1 MWYSLSDAQYAK
13 QTPITAIDIDSRV
26 IAYGDG
32 FFTTMAVVAGQI
44 NWLNYHLDRIKESVH
59 ALQLNLTNADLD
71 AANLDASN
79 LDAFNLDAA
88 NLESPNHTIRAYFNS
103 QLANFAKTLNHG
115 MLKLIVC
122 RRNQPIK
129 GYGFCS
135 FEFDA
140 FIKLMPTDKPLAQQA
155 NQVIIQPAATAICL
169 MQQIACLPKPL
180 VGLKLLNAQD
190 KVMASHELWQHQ
202 TQHAQM
208 IDGLVQDVMGH
219 WVEGTFCN
227 VFYQLNYENVWYT
240 PPINRSGVKGVM
252 RQVLLAKFAK
262 YNRAHEERYLTSEEL
277 ANITS
282 LFFCNAVRGILP
294 IQALMLPNGQS
305 TALDLAPIYTQ
316 KLT

>member
-13 QTPITAIDIDSRV
+13 PITCIDIDSRV

-44 NWLNYHLDRIKESVH
+44 NWLSFHLDRIDESAQ

-71 AANLDASN
+71 AASLDASN
-79 LDAFNLDAA
+79 LDAC

-122 RRNQPIK
+122 RKNQPIK
-129 GYGFCS
+129 GYGFCNCQ
-135 FEFDA
+135 FDA

-169 MQQIACLPKPL
+169 TQQIACLPKPL

-227 VFYQLNYENVWYT
+227 VFYQLNHENVWYT

-252 RQVLLAKFAK
+252 RQVLLAKFVES
-262 YNRAHEERYLTSEEL
+262 NRAHEERYLASEEL

-294 IQALMLPNGQS
+294 IQVLVLPNGQS
-305 TALDLAPIYTQ
+305 TALDLTPIYAQ
-316 KLT
+316 KFT

>member
-1 MWYSLSDAQYAK
+1 
-13 QTPITAIDIDSRV
+13 
-26 IAYGDG
+26 
-32 FFTTMAVVAGQI
+32 
-44 NWLNYHLDRIKESVH
+44 
-59 ALQLNLTNADLD
+59 
-71 AANLDASN
+71 
-79 LDAFNLDAA
+79 
-88 NLESPNHTIRAYFNS
+88 YFNS
-103 QLANFAKTLNHG
+103 QLGSFAKTLNHG

-122 RRNQPIK
+122 RKNQPIK
-129 GYGFCS
+129 GYGFCNCQ
-135 FEFDA
+135 FDA

-155 NQVIIQPAATAICL
+155 NQVIIQPAASAICL
-169 MQQIACLPKPL
+169 TQQIACLPKPL

-202 TQHAQM
+202 TQNAQM

-227 VFYQLNYENVWYT
+227 VFYQLNHENVWYT

-262 YNRAHEERYLTSEEL
+262 SDKAHKERYLASEEL

-305 TALDLAPIYTQ
+305 IALDLTPIYAQ

>member
-13 QTPITAIDIDSRV
+13 PITCIDIDSRV

-44 NWLNYHLDRIKESVH
+44 NWLSFHLDRIDESAQ

-71 AANLDASN
+71 AASLDASN
-79 LDAFNLDAA
+79 LDAC

-122 RRNQPIK
+122 RKNQPIK
-129 GYGFCS
+129 GYGFCNCQ
-135 FEFDA
+135 FDA

-169 MQQIACLPKPL
+169 MLQIACLPKPL

-227 VFYQLNYENVWYT
+227 VFYQLNHENVWYT

-252 RQVLLAKFAK
+252 RQVLLAKFADSD
-262 YNRAHEERYLTSEEL
+262 RVHEERYLASEEL

>member
-1 MWYSLSDAQYAK
+1 MTMWYSLSDAQYAK
-13 QTPITAIDIDSRV
+13 PITCIDIDSRV

-44 NWLNYHLDRIKESVH
+44 NWLSFHLDRIDESAQ

-71 AANLDASN
+71 AASLDASN
-79 LDAFNLDAA
+79 LDAC

-122 RRNQPIK
+122 RKNQPIK
-129 GYGFCS
+129 GYGFCNCQ
-135 FEFDA
+135 FDA

-169 MQQIACLPKPL
+169 TQQIACLPKPL

-227 VFYQLNYENVWYT
+227 VFYQLNHENVWYT

-252 RQVLLAKFAK
+252 RQVLLAKFVES
-262 YNRAHEERYLTSEEL
+262 NRAHEERYLASEEL

-294 IQALMLPNGQS
+294 IEALMLPSGQL
-305 TALDLAPIYTQ
+305 TALDLTPIYTQ

>member
-1 MWYSLSDAQYAK
+1 MWYSFSDAQYAK

-44 NWLNYHLDRIKESVH
+44 NWLSYHLDRIDESVL

-71 AANLDASN
+71 AANLD
-79 LDAFNLDAA
+79 
-88 NLESPNHTIRAYFNS
+88 SPNHTIRAYFNS

-129 GYGFCS
+129 GYGFCNS
-135 FEFDA
+135 EFDA

-169 MQQIACLPKPL
+169 TQQIACLPKPL
-180 VGLKLLNAQD
+180 AGLKLLNAQD

-202 TQHAQM
+202 TQNAQM

-227 VFYQLNYENVWYT
+227 VFYQLNHENVWYT

-252 RQVLLAKFAK
+252 RQVLLAKFADSD
-262 YNRAHEERYLTSEEL
+262 RAHEERYLASEEL

-305 TALDLAPIYTQ
+305 TALDLTPIYAQ

>member
-1 MWYSLSDAQYAK
+1 MWYSFSDAQYAK

-44 NWLNYHLDRIKESVH
+44 NWLSYHLDRIDESAH
-59 ALQLNLTNADLD
+59 ALQLNLTNAD
-71 AANLDASN
+71 
-79 LDAFNLDAA
+79 LDAA

-122 RRNQPIK
+122 RENQPIK
-129 GYGFCS
+129 GYGFCNS
-135 FEFDA
+135 EFDA
-140 FIKLMPTDKPLAQQA
+140 FIKLMPTDKPLSQQA
-155 NQVIIQPAATAICL
+155 NQVIIQPAASAICL
-169 MQQIACLPKPL
+169 TQQIACLPKPL

-202 TQHAQM
+202 TQDAQM

-227 VFYQLNYENVWYT
+227 VFYQLNHENVWYT

-262 YNRAHEERYLTSEEL
+262 SDRAHEERYLASEEL

-294 IQALMLPNGQS
+294 IQALILPDGHPK
-305 TALDLAPIYTQ
+305 ALDLTPIYAQ

>member
-13 QTPITAIDIDSRV
+13 QKSITAIDIDSRV

-32 FFTTMAVVAGQI
+32 FFTTMAVVAGKI
-44 NWLNYHLDRIKESVH
+44 NWLSYHLDRIDESVH
-59 ALQLNLTNADLD
+59 ALQLNLTNAD
-71 AANLDASN
+71 
-79 LDAFNLDAA
+79 LDAA

-122 RRNQPIK
+122 RKNQPIK
-129 GYGFCS
+129 GYGFCNS
-135 FEFDA
+135 EFDA

-169 MQQIACLPKPL
+169 TQQIACLPKPL
-180 VGLKLLNAQD
+180 AGLKLLNAQD

-202 TQHAQM
+202 TQNAQM

-227 VFYQLNYENVWYT
+227 VFYQLNHENVWYT

-252 RQVLLAKFAK
+252 RQVLLAKFAQSD
-262 YNRAHEERYLTSEEL
+262 RAHKERYLASEEL

-294 IQALMLPNGQS
+294 IEVLMLPNGQS
-305 TALDLAPIYTQ
+305 TALDLTPIYAQ

>member
-1 MWYSLSDAQYAK
+1 MWYSLSDTQYAK
-13 QTPITAIDIDSRV
+13 PITAIDIDSRV

-44 NWLNYHLDRIKESVH
+44 NWLSYHLDRIDESVH
-59 ALQLNLTNADLD
+59 ALQLNLTDAD
-71 AANLDASN
+71 
-79 LDAFNLDAA
+79 LDAA

-103 QLANFAKTLNHG
+103 QLANFAKILNHG

-129 GYGFCS
+129 GYGFCNS
-135 FEFDA
+135 EFDA
-140 FIKLMPTDKPLAQQA
+140 FIKLIPTHKPLAQQA

-169 MQQIACLPKPL
+169 TQQIACLPKPL

-202 TQHAQM
+202 TQDAQMIDAQM

-227 VFYQLNYENVWYT
+227 VFYQLNHENVWYT

-252 RQVLLAKFAK
+252 RQILLAKFAK
-262 YNRAHEERYLTSEEL
+262 YNRAHEERYLASEEL
-277 ANITS
+277 SNITS

-294 IQALMLPNGQS
+294 IQVLMLPNGQS
-305 TALDLAPIYTQ
+305 KALDLTPIYTQ
-316 KLT
+316 KFT

>member
-13 QTPITAIDIDSRV
+13 PITAIDIDSRV

-44 NWLNYHLDRIKESVH
+44 NWLSYHLDRIDESVL

-71 AANLDASN
+71 ASN
-79 LDAFNLDAA
+79 LDAFNLDAC

-103 QLANFAKTLNHG
+103 QLANFAKTLNYG

-122 RRNQPIK
+122 RKNQPIK
-129 GYGFCS
+129 GYGFCNCQ
-135 FEFDA
+135 FDA
-140 FIKLMPTDKPLAQQA
+140 FIKLMPTDKPLAHQA

-169 MQQIACLPKPL
+169 TQQIACLPKPL

-190 KVMASHELWQHQ
+190 KVMASHELWQQQ
-202 TQHAQM
+202 TQDAQM

-227 VFYQLNYENVWYT
+227 VFYQLNHENVWYT

-252 RQVLLAKFAK
+252 RQVLLAKFAQSD
-262 YNRAHEERYLTSEEL
+262 RAHEERYLASEEL

-294 IQALMLPNGQS
+294 IQALILPNGQS
-305 TALDLAPIYTQ
+305 KALDLTPIYAQ
-316 KLT
+316 KLI

>member
-71 AANLDASN
+71 AANLDA
-79 LDAFNLDAA
+79 A

-122 RRNQPIK
+122 RKNQPIK
-129 GYGFCS
+129 GYGFCNS
-135 FEFDA
+135 EFDA
-140 FIKLMPTDKPLAQQA
+140 FIKLMRTDKPLAQQA
-155 NQVIIQPAATAICL
+155 NQVIIQPPATAICL
-169 MQQIACLPKPL
+169 TQQIACLPKPL

-202 TQHAQM
+202 TQNAQM
-208 IDGLVQDVMGH
+208 IDGLVQDVMGY

-227 VFYQLNYENVWYT
+227 VFYQLNNKDMWYT

-262 YNRAHEERYLTSEEL
+262 YNRAHEERYLTSEDL

-294 IQALMLPNGQS
+294 IQVLVLPNGQS
-305 TALDLAPIYTQ
+305 TALDLTPIYAQ
-316 KLT
+316 KFT

>member
-44 NWLNYHLDRIKESVH
+44 NWLSFHLDRIDESAQ
-59 ALQLNLTNADLD
+59 ALQLNLTNADLE
-71 AANLDASN
+71 
-79 LDAFNLDAA
+79 AA

-122 RRNQPIK
+122 RKNQPIK
-129 GYGFCS
+129 GYGFCNS
-135 FEFDA
+135 EFDA

-169 MQQIACLPKPL
+169 TQQIACLPKPL

-190 KVMASHELWQHQ
+190 KVMASHELWQNQ
-202 TQHAQM
+202 TQNAQM

-227 VFYQLNYENVWYT
+227 VFYQLNHENVWYT

-252 RQVLLAKFAK
+252 RQVLLAKFAESD
-262 YNRAHEERYLTSEEL
+262 RAHKERYLASEEL

-294 IQALMLPNGQS
+294 IQALMLPNGQL
-305 TALDLAPIYTQ
+305 TALDLTPIYAQ

>member
-13 QTPITAIDIDSRV
+13 PITCIDIDSRV

-44 NWLNYHLDRIKESVH
+44 NWLSYHLDRIDESAQ

-71 AANLDASN
+71 AASLDC
-79 LDAFNLDAA
+79 F

-122 RRNQPIK
+122 RKNQPIK
-129 GYGFCS
+129 GYGFCNCQ
-135 FEFDA
+135 FDA

-169 MQQIACLPKPL
+169 TQQIACLPKPL

-202 TQHAQM
+202 TQNAQM

-227 VFYQLNYENVWYT
+227 VFYQLNNKDMWYT

>member
-1 MWYSLSDAQYAK
+1 MTMWYSLSDAQYAK
-13 QTPITAIDIDSRV
+13 PITCIDIDSRV

-44 NWLNYHLDRIKESVH
+44 NWLSYHLDRIDESAQ

-71 AANLDASN
+71 AASLDASN
-79 LDAFNLDAA
+79 LDAC

-122 RRNQPIK
+122 RKNQPIK
-129 GYGFCS
+129 GYGFCNCQ
-135 FEFDA
+135 FDA

-169 MQQIACLPKPL
+169 TQQIACLPKPL

-227 VFYQLNYENVWYT
+227 VFYQLNHENMWYT

-252 RQVLLAKFAK
+252 RQVLLAKFADSD
-262 YNRAHEERYLTSEEL
+262 RGHEERYLTSEEL

>member
-44 NWLNYHLDRIKESVH
+44 NWLSFHLDRIDESAQ
-59 ALQLNLTNADLD
+59 ALQLNLTNADLE
-71 AANLDASN
+71 
-79 LDAFNLDAA
+79 AA

-122 RRNQPIK
+122 RKNQPIK
-129 GYGFCS
+129 GYGFCNS
-135 FEFDA
+135 EFDA
-140 FIKLMPTDKPLAQQA
+140 FIKLIPTHKPLAQQA
-155 NQVIIQPAATAICL
+155 NQVIIQPAASAICL
-169 MQQIACLPKPL
+169 TQQIACLPKPL

-190 KVMASHELWQHQ
+190 KVMASHELWQNQ
-202 TQHAQM
+202 TQNAQM

-227 VFYQLNYENVWYT
+227 VFYQLNHENVWYT

-252 RQVLLAKFAK
+252 RQVLLAKFAESD
-262 YNRAHEERYLTSEEL
+262 RAHKERYLASEEL
-277 ANITS
+277 SNITS

-305 TALDLAPIYTQ
+305 TVLDLTPIYVQ

>member
-44 NWLNYHLDRIKESVH
+44 NWLSYHLDRIDESAQ

-71 AANLDASN
+71 AASLDASN
-79 LDAFNLDAA
+79 LDAC

-122 RRNQPIK
+122 RKNQPIK
-129 GYGFCS
+129 GYGFCNCQ
-135 FEFDA
+135 FDA

-155 NQVIIQPAATAICL
+155 NQVIIQPPATAICL
-169 MQQIACLPKPL
+169 TQQIACLPKPL

-202 TQHAQM
+202 TQNAQM

-227 VFYQLNYENVWYT
+227 VFYQLNHENVWYT

-252 RQVLLAKFAK
+252 RQVLLAKFADSD
-262 YNRAHEERYLTSEEL
+262 RAHEERYLASEEL

-294 IQALMLPNGQS
+294 IEALVLPNGQS
-305 TALDLAPIYTQ
+305 TALDLTPIYAQ
-316 KLT
+316 KFT

>member
-44 NWLNYHLDRIKESVH
+44 NWLSFHLDRIDESAQ
-59 ALQLNLTNADLD
+59 ALQLNLTNADLE
-71 AANLDASN
+71 
-79 LDAFNLDAA
+79 AA

-122 RRNQPIK
+122 RKNQPIK
-129 GYGFCS
+129 GYGFCNS
-135 FEFDA
+135 EFDA

-169 MQQIACLPKPL
+169 TQQIACLPKPL

-202 TQHAQM
+202 TQNAQM

-227 VFYQLNYENVWYT
+227 VFYQLNNKDMWYT

-252 RQVLLAKFAK
+252 RQVLLAKFAESD
-262 YNRAHEERYLTSEEL
+262 RAHKERYLASEEL
-277 ANITS
+277 SNITS

-305 TALDLAPIYTQ
+305 TVLDLTPIHTQ

>member
-1 MWYSLSDAQYAK
+1 MWYSLSDAQYDK

-44 NWLNYHLDRIKESVH
+44 NWLNYHLDRIDESVH

-71 AANLDASN
+71 AAN

-122 RRNQPIK
+122 RKNQPIK
-129 GYGFCS
+129 GYGFCNCQ
-135 FEFDA
+135 FDA
-140 FIKLMPTDKPLAQQA
+140 FIKLIPTDKPLAQQA

-169 MQQIACLPKPL
+169 TQQIACLPKPL

-190 KVMASHELWQHQ
+190 KVMASHDLWQHQ
-202 TQHAQM
+202 TQDAQM

-227 VFYQLNYENVWYT
+227 VFYQLNHENVWYT

-252 RQVLLAKFAK
+252 RQVLLAKFAESDS
-262 YNRAHEERYLTSEEL
+262 AHEERYLASEEL

-282 LFFCNAVRGILP
+282 LFFCNAVRGIFP
-294 IQALMLPNGQS
+294 IEALMLPNGQS
-305 TALDLAPIYTQ
+305 TALDLTPIYAQ

>member
-13 QTPITAIDIDSRV
+13 PITCIDIDSRV

-44 NWLNYHLDRIKESVH
+44 NWLSFHLDRIDESAQ

-71 AANLDASN
+71 AASLDASN
-79 LDAFNLDAA
+79 LDAC

-122 RRNQPIK
+122 RKNQPIK
-129 GYGFCS
+129 GYGFCNCQ
-135 FEFDA
+135 FDA

-169 MQQIACLPKPL
+169 TQQIACLPKPL

-227 VFYQLNYENVWYT
+227 VFYQLNHENVWYT

-252 RQVLLAKFAK
+252 RQVLLAKFVES
-262 YNRAHEERYLTSEEL
+262 NRAHEERYLASEEL

-294 IQALMLPNGQS
+294 IQALILPDGQS
-305 TALDLAPIYTQ
+305 KALDLTPIYAQ

>member
-44 NWLNYHLDRIKESVH
+44 NWLSYHLDRIDESAQ

-71 AANLDASN
+71 AANL
-79 LDAFNLDAA
+79 
-88 NLESPNHTIRAYFNS
+88 ESPNHTISAYFNS

-122 RRNQPIK
+122 RKNQPIK
-129 GYGFCS
+129 GYGFCNS
-135 FEFDA
+135 EFDA

-169 MQQIACLPKPL
+169 TQQIACLPKPL

-305 TALDLAPIYTQ
+305 KALDLAPIYAQ

>member
-13 QTPITAIDIDSRV
+13 PITCIDIDSRV

-44 NWLNYHLDRIKESVH
+44 NWLSFHLDRIDESAQ

-71 AANLDASN
+71 AASLDASN
-79 LDAFNLDAA
+79 LDAC

-122 RRNQPIK
+122 RKNQPIK
-129 GYGFCS
+129 GYGFCNCQ
-135 FEFDA
+135 FDA

-169 MQQIACLPKPL
+169 TQQIACLPKPL

-202 TQHAQM
+202 TQNVQM

-227 VFYQLNYENVWYT
+227 VFYQLNHENVWYT

-252 RQVLLAKFAK
+252 RQVLLAKFADSD
-262 YNRAHEERYLTSEEL
+262 RAHEERYLASEEL

-305 TALDLAPIYTQ
+305 TALDLTPIYAQ
-316 KLT
+316 KFT

>member
-1 MWYSLSDAQYAK
+1 MWYSLSDAQHAK

-44 NWLNYHLDRIKESVH
+44 NWLSYHLDRIDESVH
-59 ALQLNLTNADLD
+59 ALQLNLTDADLN
-71 AANLDASN
+71 AANLD
-79 LDAFNLDAA
+79 
-88 NLESPNHTIRAYFNS
+88 SPNHTIRAYFNS

-122 RRNQPIK
+122 RKNQPIK
-129 GYGFCS
+129 GYGFCNS
-135 FEFDA
+135 EFDA

-169 MQQIACLPKPL
+169 TQQIACLPKPL

-190 KVMASHELWQHQ
+190 KVMASHELWQNQ
-202 TQHAQM
+202 TQNAQM

-227 VFYQLNYENVWYT
+227 VFYQLNHENVWYT

-252 RQVLLAKFAK
+252 RQVLLAKFAESD
-262 YNRAHEERYLTSEEL
+262 RAHKERYLASEEL
-277 ANITS
+277 SNITS

-305 TALDLAPIYTQ
+305 TVLDLTPIHTQ

>member
-1 MWYSLSDAQYAK
+1 MWYSFSDAQYAK

-44 NWLNYHLDRIKESVH
+44 NWLSYHLDRIDESVH

-71 AANLDASN
+71 AANLDS
-79 LDAFNLDAA
+79 FNLESF
-88 NLESPNHTIRAYFNS
+88 NLESPNHTTIRVYFNS
-103 QLANFAKTLNHG
+103 QLVNFAKTLNHG

-122 RRNQPIK
+122 RKNQPIK
-129 GYGFCS
+129 GYGFCNCQ
-135 FEFDA
+135 FDA

-155 NQVIIQPAATAICL
+155 NQVIIQPAASAICL
-169 MQQIACLPKPL
+169 TQQIACLPKPL

-202 TQHAQM
+202 TQDAQM

-227 VFYQLNYENVWYT
+227 VFYQLNHENVWYT

-262 YNRAHEERYLTSEEL
+262 SDRAHEERYLASEEL

-294 IQALMLPNGQS
+294 IQALILPDGHPK
-305 TALDLAPIYTQ
+305 ALDLTPIYAQ

>member
-1 MWYSLSDAQYAK
+1 MTMWYSLSDAQYAK
-13 QTPITAIDIDSRV
+13 PITCIDIDSRV

-44 NWLNYHLDRIKESVH
+44 NWLSYHLDRIDESAQ

-71 AANLDASN
+71 AASLDAANLDAC
-79 LDAFNLDAA
+79 

-122 RRNQPIK
+122 RKNQPIK
-129 GYGFCS
+129 GYGFCNCQ
-135 FEFDA
+135 FDA

-169 MQQIACLPKPL
+169 TQQIACLPKPL

-202 TQHAQM
+202 TQNAQM

-227 VFYQLNYENVWYT
+227 VFYQLNNKDMWYT

-252 RQVLLAKFAK
+252 RQVLLAKFAQSD
-262 YNRAHEERYLTSEEL
+262 RAHEERYLTSEEL

>member
-44 NWLNYHLDRIKESVH
+44 NWLSFHLDRIDESAQ
-59 ALQLNLTNADLD
+59 ALQLNLTNAD
-71 AANLDASN
+71 
-79 LDAFNLDAA
+79 LDAA

-122 RRNQPIK
+122 RKNQPIK
-129 GYGFCS
+129 GYGFCNCQ
-135 FEFDA
+135 FDA

-155 NQVIIQPAATAICL
+155 NQVIIQPAASAICL
-169 MQQIACLPKPL
+169 TQQIACLPKPL

-202 TQHAQM
+202 TQDAQM

-227 VFYQLNYENVWYT
+227 VFYQLNHENVWYT

-262 YNRAHEERYLTSEEL
+262 SDRAHEERYLASEEL

-294 IQALMLPNGQS
+294 IQALILPDGHPK
-305 TALDLAPIYTQ
+305 ALDLTPIYAQ
-316 KLT
+316 KFT

>member
-13 QTPITAIDIDSRV
+13 QKSITAIDIDSRV

-32 FFTTMAVVAGQI
+32 FFTTMAVVAGKI
-44 NWLNYHLDRIKESVH
+44 NWLSYHLDRIDESAH
-59 ALQLNLTNADLD
+59 ALQLNLTNAD
-71 AANLDASN
+71 
-79 LDAFNLDAA
+79 LDAA

-122 RRNQPIK
+122 RKNQPIK

-202 TQHAQM
+202 TQNAQM

-227 VFYQLNYENVWYT
+227 VFYQLNHENVWYT

-252 RQVLLAKFAK
+252 RQVLLAKFAQSD
-262 YNRAHEERYLTSEEL
+262 RAHKERYLASEEL

-294 IQALMLPNGQS
+294 IQALILPDGHPK
-305 TALDLAPIYTQ
+305 ALDLTPIYAQ
-316 KLT
+316 KFT

>member
-44 NWLNYHLDRIKESVH
+44 NWLSFHLDRIDESAQ
-59 ALQLNLTNADLD
+59 ALQLNLTNADLE
-71 AANLDASN
+71 
-79 LDAFNLDAA
+79 AA

-122 RRNQPIK
+122 RKNQPIK
-129 GYGFCS
+129 GYGFCNS
-135 FEFDA
+135 EFDA

-169 MQQIACLPKPL
+169 TQQIACLPKPL

-190 KVMASHELWQHQ
+190 KVMASHELWQNQ
-202 TQHAQM
+202 TQNVQI

-227 VFYQLNYENVWYT
+227 VFYQLNHENVWYT

-252 RQVLLAKFAK
+252 RQVLLAKFAQSD
-262 YNRAHEERYLTSEEL
+262 RAHKERYLASEEL
-277 ANITS
+277 SNITS

-305 TALDLAPIYTQ
+305 TVLDLTPIHTQ

>member
-1 MWYSLSDAQYAK
+1 MWYSLSDAKYAK
-13 QTPITAIDIDSRV
+13 PITAIDIDSRV

-44 NWLNYHLDRIKESVH
+44 NWLSYHLDRIDESAQ

-71 AANLDASN
+71 AASLDASN
-79 LDAFNLDAA
+79 LDAC

-122 RRNQPIK
+122 RKNQPIK
-129 GYGFCS
+129 GYGFCNCQ
-135 FEFDA
+135 FDA

-169 MQQIACLPKPL
+169 TQQIACLPKPL

-227 VFYQLNYENVWYT
+227 VFYQLNHENVWYT

-252 RQVLLAKFAK
+252 RQVLLAKFVES
-262 YNRAHEERYLTSEEL
+262 NRAHEERYLASEEL

-305 TALDLAPIYTQ
+305 TALDLTPIYAQ
-316 KLT
+316 KFT

>member
-44 NWLNYHLDRIKESVH
+44 NWLSFHLDRIDESAQ
-59 ALQLNLTNADLD
+59 ALQLNLTNADLE
-71 AANLDASN
+71 
-79 LDAFNLDAA
+79 AA

-122 RRNQPIK
+122 RKNQPIK
-129 GYGFCS
+129 GYGFCNS
-135 FEFDA
+135 EFDA

-169 MQQIACLPKPL
+169 TQQIACLPKPL
-180 VGLKLLNAQD
+180 AGLKLLNAQD

-202 TQHAQM
+202 TQNAQM

-227 VFYQLNYENVWYT
+227 VFYQLNHENVWYT

-262 YNRAHEERYLTSEEL
+262 YNRAHEERYLASEEL

-294 IQALMLPNGQS
+294 IQALMLPNGQL
-305 TALDLAPIYTQ
+305 TVLDLTPIYAQ

>member
-1 MWYSLSDAQYAK
+1 MWYPLSDAQYAK

-44 NWLNYHLDRIKESVH
+44 NWLNYHLDRIDESVL

-71 AANLDASN
+71 AANLD
-79 LDAFNLDAA
+79 
-88 NLESPNHTIRAYFNS
+88 SPNHTIRAYFNS
-103 QLANFAKTLNHG
+103 QLANFAKILNHG

-129 GYGFCS
+129 GYGFCNS
-135 FEFDA
+135 EFDA

-169 MQQIACLPKPL
+169 TQQIACLPKPL

-202 TQHAQM
+202 TQNAQM

-227 VFYQLNYENVWYT
+227 VFYQLNHENVWYT

-262 YNRAHEERYLTSEEL
+262 YNRAHKERYLASEEL

-294 IQALMLPNGQS
+294 IQALILPDGHPK
-305 TALDLAPIYTQ
+305 ALDLTPIYAQ

>member
-1 MWYSLSDAQYAK
+1 MWYSLSDAKYAK
-13 QTPITAIDIDSRV
+13 QMPITAIDIDSRV

-32 FFTTMAVVAGQI
+32 FFTTMAVVAGKI
-44 NWLNYHLDRIKESVH
+44 NWLSYHLDRIDESVL

-71 AANLDASN
+71 AANLD
-79 LDAFNLDAA
+79 
-88 NLESPNHTIRAYFNS
+88 SPNHTIRAYFNS

-122 RRNQPIK
+122 RKNQPIK

-169 MQQIACLPKPL
+169 TQQIACLPKPL
-180 VGLKLLNAQD
+180 AGLKLLNAQD
-190 KVMASHELWQHQ
+190 KVMTSHELWQHQ
-202 TQHAQM
+202 TQNAQM

-227 VFYQLNYENVWYT
+227 VFYQLNHENVWYT

-252 RQVLLAKFAK
+252 RQVLLAKFAQSD
-262 YNRAHEERYLTSEEL
+262 RAHEERYLASEDL

-305 TALDLAPIYTQ
+305 TALDLTPIYAQ

>member
-44 NWLNYHLDRIKESVH
+44 NWLSYHLDRIKESAH

-71 AANLDASN
+71 AASLDASN
-79 LDAFNLDAA
+79 LDAC

-122 RRNQPIK
+122 RKNQPIK
-129 GYGFCS
+129 GYGFCNCQ
-135 FEFDA
+135 FDA

-169 MQQIACLPKPL
+169 TQQIACLPKPL
-180 VGLKLLNAQD
+180 VGLKLQN
-190 KVMASHELWQHQ
+190 
-202 TQHAQM
+202 AQM

-227 VFYQLNYENVWYT
+227 VFYQLNHENVWYT

-252 RQVLLAKFAK
+252 RQVLLAKFADSD
-262 YNRAHEERYLTSEEL
+262 RAHEERYLASEEL

-305 TALDLAPIYTQ
+305 TALDLTPIYAQ

>member
-1 MWYSLSDAQYAK
+1 MWYSLSDAKYAK
-13 QTPITAIDIDSRV
+13 PITAIDIDSRV

-44 NWLNYHLDRIKESVH
+44 NWLSYHLDRIDESAQ

-71 AANLDASN
+71 AASLDASN
-79 LDAFNLDAA
+79 LDAC

-122 RRNQPIK
+122 RKNQPIK
-129 GYGFCS
+129 GYGFCNCQ
-135 FEFDA
+135 FDA

-169 MQQIACLPKPL
+169 TQQIACLPKPL

-227 VFYQLNYENVWYT
+227 VFYQLNHENVWYT

-252 RQVLLAKFAK
+252 RQVLLAKFADSD
-262 YNRAHEERYLTSEEL
+262 RAHEERYLASEEL

-305 TALDLAPIYTQ
+305 TALDLTPIYAQ
-316 KLT
+316 KFT

>member
-1 MWYSLSDAQYAK
+1 MWYSLSDAQHAK
-13 QTPITAIDIDSRV
+13 QKPITAIDIDSRV

-44 NWLNYHLDRIKESVH
+44 NWLNYHLDRIDQSAQ
-59 ALQLNLTNADLD
+59 ALQLNLTDAHLD
-71 AANLDASN
+71 AASLDAYNLDAC
-79 LDAFNLDAA
+79 
-88 NLESPNHTIRAYFNS
+88 NLEPPNHTIRAYFNS

-122 RRNQPIK
+122 RKNQPIK
-129 GYGFCS
+129 GYGFCNS
-135 FEFDA
+135 EFDA

-169 MQQIACLPKPL
+169 TQQIACLPKPL
-180 VGLKLLNAQD
+180 AGLKLLNAQD

-202 TQHAQM
+202 TQNAQM
-208 IDGLVQDVMGH
+208 IDGLVQDVMGY

-227 VFYQLNYENVWYT
+227 VFYQLNHENVWYT

-252 RQVLLAKFAK
+252 RQVLLAKFADSD
-262 YNRAHEERYLTSEEL
+262 RAHEERYLTSEDL
-277 ANITS
+277 VNITS

>member
-13 QTPITAIDIDSRV
+13 PITCIDIDSRV

-44 NWLNYHLDRIKESVH
+44 NWLSYHLDRIDESAQ

-71 AANLDASN
+71 AASLDASN
-79 LDAFNLDAA
+79 LDAC

-122 RRNQPIK
+122 RKNQPIK
-129 GYGFCS
+129 GYGFCNCQ
-135 FEFDA
+135 FDA

-155 NQVIIQPAATAICL
+155 NQVIIQPPATAICL
-169 MQQIACLPKPL
+169 TQQIACLPKPL

-202 TQHAQM
+202 TQNAHM
-208 IDGLVQDVMGH
+208 MDGLVQDVMGY

-227 VFYQLNYENVWYT
+227 VFYQLNHENMWYT

-252 RQVLLAKFAK
+252 RQVLLAKFVES
-262 YNRAHEERYLTSEEL
+262 NRAHKERYLASEEL

-294 IQALMLPNGQS
+294 IEVLMLPNGQS

-316 KLT
+316 KFT

>member
-1 MWYSLSDAQYAK
+1 MWYSLSDAQYAN

-44 NWLNYHLDRIKESVH
+44 NWLNYHLDRIDESVH
-59 ALQLNLTNADLD
+59 ALQLNLTNAD
-71 AANLDASN
+71 
-79 LDAFNLDAA
+79 LDAA

-129 GYGFCS
+129 GYGFCNS
-135 FEFDA
+135 EFDA

-169 MQQIACLPKPL
+169 TQQIACLPKPL

-202 TQHAQM
+202 TQNAQM

-227 VFYQLNYENVWYT
+227 VFYQLNHENVWYT
-240 PPINRSGVKGVM
+240 PSINRSGVKGVM
-252 RQVLLAKFAK
+252 RQVLLAKFAES
-262 YNRAHEERYLTSEEL
+262 NRGHEERYLASEEL

-294 IQALMLPNGQS
+294 IQALMLPDGQS
-305 TALDLAPIYTQ
+305 TALDLTPIYAR

>member
-44 NWLNYHLDRIKESVH
+44 NWLSFHLDRIDESAQ
-59 ALQLNLTNADLD
+59 ALQLNLTNADLE
-71 AANLDASN
+71 
-79 LDAFNLDAA
+79 AA

-122 RRNQPIK
+122 RKNQPIK
-129 GYGFCS
+129 GYGFCNS
-135 FEFDA
+135 EFDA

-169 MQQIACLPKPL
+169 TQQIACLPKPL

-202 TQHAQM
+202 TQDAQM

-227 VFYQLNYENVWYT
+227 VFYQLNHENVWYT

-262 YNRAHEERYLTSEEL
+262 YNRAHEERYLASEEL

-294 IQALMLPNGQS
+294 IQALILPDGHPK
-305 TALDLAPIYTQ
+305 ALDLTPIHTQ